1 MKRPFIGLGWDG
13 VDIPLDELF
22 AEDVIPV
29 PIRRPSGRR
38 DISSL
43 DGMVN
48 QQARNILG
56 RERYED
62 DDGERAE
69 RVSQIIRS
77 MTPARAKIWN
87 AELDMRLNTRFGY
100 RLSEEDFEAIFEIR
114 GLEPNE
120 WTGQLVEDLLPVK
133 SKWSRW

>member
-62 DDGERAE
+62 DNGERAE